1 MSLNGEAPARQRRR
15 GAELED
21 ALLQA
26 AWDELTEHGY
36 ADLTLEA
43 VAQRAGTSRAVL
55 YRRWAGRRELA
66 AAAARHVIVRNRGPM
81 PTLGGPLREDLL
93 AILTWANGTE
103 VRTTIEIFAQV
114 GSYLAEEGLTFGEAR
129 ALMMG
134 GRSTTMH
141 DLFERAAER
150 GEVDP
155 GRLTPRIES
164 LAFDLFRHELIM
176 RSGPVPQSTLE
187 EIVDDIV
194 IPLVRARAGRSSS

>member
-1 MSLNGEAPARQRRR
+1 MSLNGDAPVRQRRR

-26 AWDELTEHGY
+26 AWDELTERGY

-55 YRRWAGRRELA
+55 YRRWAGKRELA
-66 AAAARHVIVRNRGPM
+66 AAAARHAIVKGRGPM
-81 PTLGGPLREDLL
+81 PTLGGPLRDDLL
-93 AILTWANGTE
+93 ALLTWANGTGA
-103 VRTTIEIFAQV
+103 RTTVEAFAQL
-114 GSYLAEEGLTFGEAR
+114 GSYLAEEAITFGEAR
-129 ALMMG
+129 SLMLG

-141 DLFERAAER
+141 DIFERAAAR
-150 GEVDP
+150 GEVDLD
-155 GRLTPRIES
+155 RLTPRIEA

-176 RSGPVPQSTLE
+176 QSGPVPQSTLE

-194 IPLVRARAGRSSS
+194 LPLVRARSGTSGR